1 VFDGAAGWQSGTGK
15 AMTRVHSSD
24 GRPSSVLLV
33 VHQET
38 STPGRIGVKL
48 KQRGYRLDVRRPCLG
63 QDLPED
69 LSVYAGVVIFGGPM
83 SANDCGQLDFI
94 RYEIDW
100 LARPLDQQ
108 VPYLGVCLGA
118 QLLARHLGASVS
130 PHPEGRAEI
139 GYYGLRPT
147 EAGADFGPWPEQVY
161 HWHREGFSLP
171 AGAVLLAEGED
182 FPNQAMQYGTS
193 AFGIQFHPEVTLAMM
208 HRWTVRAAH
217 RFALPGAQDREAHL
231 EGRLIH
237 DHAVDRWLD
246 GFLDRWLATHPQVR
260 AIADREPPSQN
271 AKLKSAGAAR

>member
-1 VFDGAAGWQSGTGK
+1 MTSVSSSEGGASA
-15 AMTRVHSSD
+15 
-24 GRPSSVLLV
+24 VLLV

-48 KQRGYRLDVRRPCLG
+48 KRRGYCLDVRRPCLG
-63 QDLPED
+63 QQLPDD
-69 LSVYAGVVIFGGPM
+69 LSAYAGVVVFGGPM

-118 QLLARHLGASVS
+118 QMLARHLGGTVS

-139 GYYGLRPT
+139 GYYPLRPT
-147 EAGADFGPWPEQVY
+147 EAGDDLGPWPEQVY

-171 AGAVLLAEGED
+171 SGAVLLAEGD
-182 FPNQAMQYGTS
+182 AFPNQAMRYGET

-217 RFALPGAQDREAHL
+217 RFALPGAQDRQEHL
-231 EGRLIH
+231 DGRLIH

-246 GFLDRWLATHPQVR
+246 GFLDRWLATDPRSVGFAKCNDNSQSANVR
-260 AIADREPPSQN
+260 
-271 AKLKSAGAAR
+271 

>member
-1 VFDGAAGWQSGTGK
+1 MFDGAAGWRSDAGRAMAGKSSTEGGTP
-15 AMTRVHSSD
+15 A
-24 GRPSSVLLV
+24 VLLV

-48 KQRGYRLDVRRPCLG
+48 KRRGYRLDVRRPCLG
-63 QDLPED
+63 QPLPDD
-69 LSVYAGVVIFGGPM
+69 LSGYAGVVVFGGPM

-100 LARPLDQQ
+100 IARPLEQSI
-108 VPYLGVCLGA
+108 PYLGVCLGA
-118 QLLARHLGASVS
+118 QMLARHLGGTVA

-147 EAGADFGPWPEQVY
+147 DAGAAFGPWPEQVY

-171 AGAVLLAEGED
+171 SGAVLLAAGDD
-182 FPNQAMQYGTS
+182 FPNQAMRYGDA

-217 RFALPGAQDREAHL
+217 RFALPGAQDRQAHL

-246 GFLDRWLATHPQVR
+246 RFLDHWLSTGQHAPGFAQR
-260 AIADREPPSQN
+260 DAALQFAN
-271 AKLKSAGAAR
+271 AAKAAARG